1 MPHAGRVLCGIDMKR
16 ESAPDLNGP
25 ARFLGSCYN
34 QSAMM
39 SGNAVGLTPCSTRR
53 VISSSIQTA
62 LVVIPGIAAV
72 SPDSSEIRTP

>member
-1 MPHAGRVLCGIDMKR
+1 MKR
-16 ESAPDLNGP
+16 ESAPDHSGP
-25 ARFLGSCYN
+25 ARFLILYN

-53 VISSSIQTA
+53 VISSSIRTA